1 MAYNNIFPLFQY
13 QVKAEPVTVPAAP
26 TPPATGP
33 AVAAVA
39 VSHEGPPPSLLD
51 IQYQAK
57 TEPVLVPSV
66 APPVTSV
73 DRWFQPFA
81 EPVRTR
87 AMPAALQEKLFYTTV
102 VLPVPSIGYFE
113 PLSEPTRP
121 KPLLVASQKE
131 FFFGSYAP
139 TAPPTIP
146 SINYLPWSE
155 PVRQRPGLGVAQ
167 QKDF

>member
-1 MAYNNIFPLFQY
+1 MPG
-13 QVKAEPVTVPAAP
+13 T
-26 TPPATGP
+26 
-33 AVAAVA
+33 AVIAVA
-39 VSHEGPPPSLLD
+39 VSHEGPPPSIVD
-51 IQYQAK
+51 VQYQAK
-57 TEPVLVPSV
+57 PQPVFVP
-66 APPVTSV
+66 PITSV

-81 EPVRTR
+81 EPVRPR

-139 TAPPTIP
+139 TASPTIP